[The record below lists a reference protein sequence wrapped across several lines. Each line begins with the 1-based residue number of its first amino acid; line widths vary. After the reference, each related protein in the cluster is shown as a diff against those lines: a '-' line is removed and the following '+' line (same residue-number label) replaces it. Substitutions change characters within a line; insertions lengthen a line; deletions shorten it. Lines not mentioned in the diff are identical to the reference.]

1 MKKKANKRAFFVCVV
16 ICLLYASVAAK
27 IPDKLSVKRISEGQ
41 NSGSK
46 SMSMV
51 SQGNAHKTIIEEV
64 KEAEEVVSV
73 KTHVTAHS
81 ISQKTEQHLIPDEN
95 QIEPSLFISVPLVC
109 FALKGGLIEKDGLIP
124 GSRDSNSNITWK
136 KPLDILK
143 DKDEEGLKNLSKAI
157 GTKHMLNFLKKED
170 IVLNEKLS
178 GEDIVLGKGYF
189 VEKKK
194 LLATYN
200 NHVTEAYSRLF
211 PFVVSGTGIA
221 KHNGNY
227 TFVRMKTEP
236 RGHYAKDE
244 QEWLMPNLINLPSKL
259 ALEKLIVY
267 TSKVKIMGSGNITE
281 QSPRPFERVR
291 GEAECVIYGR
301 TNK

>member
-1 MKKKANKRAFFVCVV
+1 MKKKANRRAFFVCVV

-46 SMSMV
+46 GMSMA
-51 SQGNAHKTIIEEV
+51 SQGNAHKTIEEV
-64 KEAEEVVSV
+64 EKVVSV
-73 KTHVTAHS
+73 KTHVAAHH
-81 ISQKTEQHLIPDEN
+81 ISQKAEQRPIPEEN

-109 FALKGGLIEKDGLIP
+109 FALKEGLIEKDGLISA
-124 GSRDSNSNITWK
+124 SRDSNSNTTWK

-170 IVLNEKLS
+170 ITLNKEFS

-200 NHVTEAYSRLF
+200 NHVTEDYSRLF
-211 PFVVSGTGIA
+211 PFVVSGTGIV

-227 TFVRMKTEP
+227 TFVHMKTDTKS
-236 RGHYAKDE
+236 HYAKDE

-259 ALEKLIVY
+259 ALEKLITH
-267 TSKVKIMGSGNITE
+267 TSKIKIMGSGNIAE
-281 QSPRPFERVR
+281 QYPRPFERIR

-301 TNK
+301 TYK

>member
-1 MKKKANKRAFFVCVV
+1 MKKKANRRAFFVCVV

-41 NSGSK
+41 NSESK
-46 SMSMV
+46 SMSMA
-51 SQGNAHKTIIEEV
+51 SQGNAHKTIEEV
-64 KEAEEVVSV
+64 EEVVPV
-73 KTHVTAHS
+73 KTHVAAHH
-81 ISQKTEQHLIPDEN
+81 ISQKAEQRPIPEEN

-109 FALKGGLIEKDGLIP
+109 FALKEGLIEKDGLISA
-124 GSRDSNSNITWK
+124 SRDSNSNTTWK

-143 DKDEEGLKNLSKAI
+143 DKDEEGLKNLSRTI

-170 IVLNEKLS
+170 ITLSKELS
-178 GEDIVLGKGYF
+178 GEDIALGKGYF

-200 NHVTEAYSRLF
+200 NHVTEDYSRLF
-211 PFVVSGTGIA
+211 PFVVSGTGIV

-236 RGHYAKDE
+236 RSHYAKDE

-259 ALEKLIVY
+259 ALEKLITY
-267 TSKVKIMGSGNITE
+267 TSKIRIMGSGNIAE
-281 QSPRPFERVR
+281 QYPRPFERVR

-301 TNK
+301 TYK

>member
-1 MKKKANKRAFFVCVV
+1 MKKKANRRAFFVCVV

-41 NSGSK
+41 NSESK
-46 SMSMV
+46 SMSMA
-51 SQGNAHKTIIEEV
+51 SQGNAHKTIEEV
-64 KEAEEVVSV
+64 EEVVPV
-73 KTHVTAHS
+73 KTHVAAHH
-81 ISQKTEQHLIPDEN
+81 ISQKAEQRPIPEEN

-109 FALKGGLIEKDGLIP
+109 FALKEGLIEKDGLISA
-124 GSRDSNSNITWK
+124 SRDSNSNTTWK

-143 DKDEEGLKNLSKAI
+143 DKDEEGLKNLSRTI

-170 IVLNEKLS
+170 ITLSKELS

-200 NHVTEAYSRLF
+200 NHVTEDYSRLF
-211 PFVVSGTGIA
+211 PFVVSGTGIV

-236 RGHYAKDE
+236 RSHYAKDE

-259 ALEKLIVY
+259 ALEKLITY
-267 TSKVKIMGSGNITE
+267 TSKIRIMGSGNIAE
-281 QSPRPFERVR
+281 QYPRPFERVR

-301 TNK
+301 TYK

>member
-1 MKKKANKRAFFVCVV
+1 MKKKANRRAFFVCVV

-41 NSGSK
+41 NSESK
-46 SMSMV
+46 SMSMA
-51 SQGNAHKTIIEEV
+51 SQGNAHKTIEEV
-64 KEAEEVVSV
+64 EEVVPV
-73 KTHVTAHS
+73 KTHVAAHH
-81 ISQKTEQHLIPDEN
+81 ISQKAEQRPIPEEN

-109 FALKGGLIEKDGLIP
+109 FALKEGLIEKDGLISA
-124 GSRDSNSNITWK
+124 SRDSNSNTTWK

-143 DKDEEGLKNLSKAI
+143 DKDEEGLKNLSRTI

-170 IVLNEKLS
+170 ITLSKELS

-194 LLATYN
+194 LLATYD
-200 NHVTEAYSRLF
+200 NHVTEDYSRLF
-211 PFVVSGTGIA
+211 PFVVSGTGIV

-236 RGHYAKDE
+236 RSHYAKDE

-259 ALEKLIVY
+259 ALEKLITY
-267 TSKVKIMGSGNITE
+267 TSKIRIMGSGNIAE
-281 QSPRPFERVR
+281 QYPRPFERVR

-301 TNK
+301 TYK

>member
-1 MKKKANKRAFFVCVV
+1 MKKKANRRAFFVCVV

-41 NSGSK
+41 NSESK
-46 SMSMV
+46 SMSMA
-51 SQGNAHKTIIEEV
+51 SQGNAHKTIEEG
-64 KEAEEVVSV
+64 EEVVPV
-73 KTHVTAHS
+73 KTHVAAHH
-81 ISQKTEQHLIPDEN
+81 ISQKAEQRPIPEEN

-109 FALKGGLIEKDGLIP
+109 FALKEGLIEKDGLISA
-124 GSRDSNSNITWK
+124 SRDSNSNTTWK

-143 DKDEEGLKNLSKAI
+143 DKDEEGLKNLSRTI

-170 IVLNEKLS
+170 ITLSKELS

-200 NHVTEAYSRLF
+200 NHVTEDYSRLF
-211 PFVVSGTGIA
+211 PFVVSGTGIV

-236 RGHYAKDE
+236 RSHYAKDE

-259 ALEKLIVY
+259 ALEKLITY
-267 TSKVKIMGSGNITE
+267 TSKIRIMGSGNIAE
-281 QSPRPFERVR
+281 QYPRPFERVR

-301 TNK
+301 TYK

>member
-1 MKKKANKRAFFVCVV
+1 MKKKANRRAFFVCVV

-41 NSGSK
+41 NSESK
-46 SMSMV
+46 SMSMA
-51 SQGNAHKTIIEEV
+51 SQGNAHKTIEEV
-64 KEAEEVVSV
+64 EEVVPV
-73 KTHVTAHS
+73 KTHVAAHH
-81 ISQKTEQHLIPDEN
+81 ISQKAEQRPIPEEN

-109 FALKGGLIEKDGLIP
+109 FALKEGLIEKDGLISA
-124 GSRDSNSNITWK
+124 SRDSNSNTTWK

-143 DKDEEGLKNLSKAI
+143 DKDEEGLKNLSRTI

-170 IVLNEKLS
+170 ITLSKELS

-200 NHVTEAYSRLF
+200 NHVTEDYSRLF
-211 PFVVSGTGIA
+211 PFVVSGTGIV

-236 RGHYAKDE
+236 RSHYAKDE

-259 ALEKLIVY
+259 ALEKLITY
-267 TSKVKIMGSGNITE
+267 TSKIRIMGSGNIAE
-281 QSPRPFERVR
+281 QYPRPFARVR

-301 TNK
+301 TYK

>member
-1 MKKKANKRAFFVCVV
+1 MKKKANRRAFFVCVV

-46 SMSMV
+46 GMSMA
-51 SQGNAHKTIIEEV
+51 SQGNAHKTIEEV
-64 KEAEEVVSV
+64 EEVVSV
-73 KTHVTAHS
+73 KTHVAAHH
-81 ISQKTEQHLIPDEN
+81 ISQKAEQRPIPEEN

-109 FALKGGLIEKDGLIP
+109 FALKEGLIEKDGLISA
-124 GSRDSNSNITWK
+124 SRDSNSNTTWK

-170 IVLNEKLS
+170 ITLNKEFS

-200 NHVTEAYSRLF
+200 NHVTEDYSRLF
-211 PFVVSGTGIA
+211 PFVVSGTGIV

-227 TFVRMKTEP
+227 TFVHMKTDTKS
-236 RGHYAKDE
+236 HYAKDE

-259 ALEKLIVY
+259 ALEKLITH
-267 TSKVKIMGSGNITE
+267 TSKIKIMGSGNIAE
-281 QSPRPFERVR
+281 QYPRPFERIR

-301 TNK
+301 TYK

>member
-1 MKKKANKRAFFVCVV
+1 MKKKANRRAFFVCAV

-46 SMSMV
+46 GMSMA
-51 SQGNAHKTIIEEV
+51 SQGNAHKTIEEV
-64 KEAEEVVSV
+64 EKVVSV
-73 KTHVTAHS
+73 KTYVAAHH
-81 ISQKTEQHLIPDEN
+81 ISQKAEQRPIPEED
-95 QIEPSLFISVPLVC
+95 QIEPSLFMSVPLVC
-109 FALKGGLIEKDGLIP
+109 FALKEALIEKDGLFSA
-124 GSRDSNSNITWK
+124 SRDSNSNTTWK

-170 IVLNEKLS
+170 ITLNKEFS

-200 NHVTEAYSRLF
+200 NHVTEDYSRLF
-211 PFVVSGTGIA
+211 PFVVSGTGIV

-236 RGHYAKDE
+236 SSHYAKDE

-259 ALEKLIVY
+259 ALEKLITH
-267 TSKVKIMGSGNITE
+267 TSKIKIMGSGNIAE
-281 QSPRPFERVR
+281 QYPRPFERIR

>member
-1 MKKKANKRAFFVCVV
+1 MKKKANRRAFFVCVV

-46 SMSMV
+46 SMSMA
-51 SQGNAHKTIIEEV
+51 SQGNAHKTIEEV
-64 KEAEEVVSV
+64 EEVVSV
-73 KTHVTAHS
+73 KTHVAAHH
-81 ISQKTEQHLIPDEN
+81 ISQKAEQRPIPEED

-109 FALKGGLIEKDGLIP
+109 FALKEGLIEKDGLISA
-124 GSRDSNSNITWK
+124 SRGSNSNTTWK

-143 DKDEEGLKNLSKAI
+143 DKDEEGLKNLSKAM

-170 IVLNEKLS
+170 ITLNKELS

-200 NHVTEAYSRLF
+200 NHVTEDYSRLF
-211 PFVVSGTGIA
+211 PFVVSGTGIV

-227 TFVRMKTEP
+227 TFVRMKTDT
-236 RGHYAKDE
+236 RSHYAKDE

-259 ALEKLIVY
+259 ALEKLITH
-267 TSKVKIMGSGNITE
+267 TSKIKIMGSGNIAE
-281 QSPRPFERVR
+281 QYPRPFERIR
-291 GEAECVIYGR
+291 GEAECVIYGK
-301 TNK
+301 TYK